1 MRTSVSLFKKTIL
14 PNGKSQYKFFKCK
27 EVVLDI
33 ETMRSFL
40 KNNELVRPY
49 FSETL
54 QEYDA
59 DELEVCIPA
68 SVFGGNVS
76 QFVKTYH
83 NKRGLSAERMAEIR
97 KLRKKHHEN

>member
-1 MRTSVSLFKKTIL
+1 MRTSVNLFKKTVL

-27 EVVLDI
+27 EVILDI

-40 KNNELVRPY
+40 KNRELVRPY
-49 FSETL
+49 FSEIM
-54 QEYDA
+54 QENNA

-68 SVFGGNVS
+68 SVFGGIVS

-83 NKRGLSAERMAEIR
+83 TKRGLSAERMAEIR
-97 KLRKKHHEN
+97 KLRKKHHED